1 MKRNADGKLVSRAS
15 EEKYSEAVRLYE
27 TTTENLKSIAKQLGL
42 TYNSVGGYIRRNY
55 PDIIRRHEELV
66 KQENSK

>member
-1 MKRNADGKLVSRAS
+1 MRDGKLVFPVPAKRSIA
-15 EEKYSEAVRLYE
+15 EAVRLYE